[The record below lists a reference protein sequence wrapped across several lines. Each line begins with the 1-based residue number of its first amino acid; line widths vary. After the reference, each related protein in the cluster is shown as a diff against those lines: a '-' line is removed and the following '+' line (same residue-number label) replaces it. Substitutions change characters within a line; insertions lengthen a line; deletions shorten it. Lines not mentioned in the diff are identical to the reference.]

1 MKQAGRIIFEGV
13 LATRF
18 WIRALDLEKD
28 IADTRVLIL
37 QKSERKWG
45 AVPIVAEYKVDE
57 RLSFVYLVV
66 AHVDALGITDGSG
79 VIYYASPERLEEVT
93 KLRDEMAKDVLAG
106 MESGRFDEIVSI
118 ENKDEGKRL
127 D

>member
-18 WIRALDLEKD
+18 WIRTLDLEKD
-28 IADTRVLIL
+28 SDTRALIL
-37 QKSERKWG
+37 ARSERKWG
-45 AVPIVAEYKVDE
+45 AIPIVAQYKVDE

-66 AHVDALGITDGSG
+66 AQVDALGIKDGSG
-79 VIYYASPERLEEVT
+79 AIYYASPERLEEVT

-106 MESGRFDEIVSI
+106 MESGRFDEVVPI
-118 ENKDEGKRL
+118 EEKEEGKRL